1 VWNASLERMEKRAV
15 SFVPGLF
22 KIFDEILVNAADNK
36 RRDDTMKYIKVTI
49 NPELGEISV
58 ENDGN
63 GIPVE
68 VHETEGV
75 YIPQMVFG
83 ELLTGDNYDDSEDRV
98 VGGRNGYG
106 AKLANIFS
114 TSFTVETAD
123 SSSGKQY
130 KQTWTDNMDHVGK
143 PAIKKVRRGWEDSVC
158 FLSC

>member
-1 VWNASLERMEKRAV
+1 MEKRAV
-15 SFVPGLF
+15 SFVPGLY

-36 RRDDTMKYIKVTI
+36 RRDDSMKYIKVTI

-123 SSSGKQY
+123 SSSGKRY

-143 PAIKKVRRGWEDSVC
+143 LHIKDDQAKGLHQSHLRARLFALW
-158 FLSC
+158 L

>member
-1 VWNASLERMEKRAV
+1 MEKRAV
-15 SFVPGLF
+15 SFVPGLY

-36 RRDDTMKYIKVTI
+36 RRDDSMKYIKVTI

-83 ELLTGDNYDDSEDRV
+83 ELLTGDNYDDQKIVSL
-98 VGGRNGYG
+98 VG
-106 AKLANIFS
+106 ATA
-114 TSFTVETAD
+114 TVPLQHFQPP
-123 SSSGKQY
+123 SRLRRQIRPRKRY
-130 KQTWTDNMDHVGK
+130 KQT
-143 PAIKKVRRGWEDSVC
+143 
-158 FLSC
+158 